1 MTPLA
6 NLFGRFKTAK
16 PDAEIIARIKIWM
29 VELLDLPEGTTL
41 AVNEIIC
48 RDPACPG
55 METIILVME
64 PGKKTRAYKINKNM
78 DEVAQT
84 DLIEAISSG
93 GN

>member
-1 MTPLA
+1 MTLLA
-6 NLFGRFKTAK
+6 NLFGRFKPEK
-16 PDAEIIARIKIWM
+16 PDAEVIARIKKSM
-29 VELLDLPEGTTL
+29 AELLDLPEGTTL

-64 PGKKTRAYKINKNM
+64 PGKKTRAYKVNKSIDVVARADLM
-78 DEVAQT
+78 DAVA
-84 DLIEAISSG
+84 SG